1 VFSRRALPSL
11 ELNEIAL
18 GRAKLRTE
26 GRPLVDLTTSNPTL
40 VGLGCISELLT
51 PLAHPRGLAHT
62 PEPLGAPLA
71 RQAVADWYRAAG
83 YDVAPSRVILTAS
96 TSESYSILFKLLAD
110 PGDAVLVPTPSYP
123 LFEHLARLDGVL
135 VEPYPLRLEGRWEVD
150 MDALERARS
159 VRTRGVVVVNPNNPT
174 GSFLTRREL
183 DRIVELGL
191 PLISDEVFAEFDLS
205 RPKDAAR
212 VLTLS
217 SGLGFVLGGVSKSLG
232 LPQLKLGWI
241 VVCGDSER
249 VAEALS
255 CLELILDTY
264 LSVSTPTMLALP
276 QLFSLA
282 APRHAA
288 LRARVRQNA
297 QRLEELVTDT
307 PVSLLPL
314 EGGWSAVLRLPRIES
329 ETEWVLR
336 FMEEGLLVQPGW
348 FYDFGEEAFTVV
360 SLLPEPELFELG
372 LSRLLSSVARACA
385 GGS

>member
-1 VFSRRALPSL
+1 
-11 ELNEIAL
+11 
-18 GRAKLRTE
+18 
-26 GRPLVDLTTSNPTL
+26 VDLTTSNPTS
-40 VGLGCISELLT
+40 VGLPCATELLL
-51 PLAHPRGLAHT
+51 PLAHPRGLAHA

-71 RQAVADWYRAAG
+71 RRAVADWYRALG
-83 YDVAPSRVILTAS
+83 YGVTPDQVILTAS

-135 VEPYPLRLEGRWEVD
+135 VEPYALRLEGRWEID
-150 MDALERARS
+150 LDALERARS
-159 VRTRGVVVVNPNNPT
+159 SRTRGVVVVNPNNPT
-174 GSFLTRREL
+174 GSYLTRREL
-183 DRIVELGL
+183 DQIVELGL
-191 PLISDEVFAEFDLS
+191 PLISDEVFAEFELS
-205 RPKDAAR
+205 KPNGAAS
-212 VLTLS
+212 VLSLS
-217 SGLGFVLGGVSKSLG
+217 SGLGFVLGGLSKSLG

-241 VVCGDSER
+241 VVCGSP
-249 VAEALS
+249 VSIAEACS
-255 CLELILDTY
+255 RLELILDTY

-282 APRHAA
+282 APRQAA
-288 LRARVRQNA
+288 LRARIRKNA
-297 QRLEELVTDT
+297 ERLAELVTDT

-348 FYDFGEEAFTVV
+348 FYDFSEEAYMVL

-372 LSRLLSSVARACA
+372 ISRLLSSVARACA